1 MKYNSLLCL
10 TSQKPF
16 PPIIPHR
23 DVFFIFHSHLALLS
37 MEMKW
42 HERRWDHSKLSYC
55 TPSRGGWA
63 EGGSVVHRRPH
74 LHENASGRGQESLQH
89 QQASLGACGQRSV
102 KERGRRN
109 TPLLS
114 PLISGMER
122 GSGAGL
128 ENVVLQAMGSNPR
141 WNTAGPALL
150 TFLLGKKVLIMWLT
164 MVQG

>member
-1 MKYNSLLCL
+1 MSYIRKAISPNHSSPGC
-10 TSQKPF
+10 
-16 PPIIPHR
+16 
-23 DVFFIFHSHLALLS
+23 VFIFHSHLALLP

-42 HERRWDHSKLSYC
+42 HERRWAHWKLSYC
-55 TPSRGGWA
+55 SPSRGGWA

-74 LHENASGRGQESLQH
+74 RQKKASGRRQESLQR
-89 QQASLGACGQRSV
+89 QQASLGACGQRSA
-102 KERGRRN
+102 KERGGRT

-114 PLISGMER
+114 PLISGMET

-150 TFLLGKKVLIMWLT
+150 PFLLWKKVLIMWLT